1 MDELV
6 AATAAC
12 DMATDA
18 NAPKDLEQR
27 SVCGTVGAG
36 VVDIL
41 NVEATA
47 KDKENN
53 NVHAAAQDPE
63 DVVSKV
69 SLDPQMLF
77 RATCT
82 PPLTR

>member
-27 SVCGTVGAG
+27 SVCGTVGG
-36 VVDIL
+36 VDGMFPDFVSRPRTQFFMQGHWEGVGKKGL
-41 NVEATA
+41 TA
-47 KDKENN
+47 
-53 NVHAAAQDPE
+53 Q
-63 DVVSKV
+63 
-69 SLDPQMLF
+69 
-77 RATCT
+77 T
-82 PPLTR
+82 PPRTWLRPV